1 MEKCFLV
8 KKSDGKMLAILLIV
22 RRLRVIFFWFSR
34 KKVPINFADS
44 EVEAKN
50 IWKSPIFS
58 QPK

>member
-50 IWKSPIFS
+50 I
-58 QPK
+58 